1 MVKEMKKTLIAMII
15 LLLFSTSAYADGI
28 PTVFM
33 ENSVDT
39 ADKTIAVNIG
49 ISEQSAVC
57 GGKMDIIYDNS
68 LIKPTSYTISENMS
82 DFTAL
87 VNLDYTDN
95 SIRFSFAGT
104 EEMKASGA
112 IIQILFDIIKDVDF
126 ETEIKIAN
134 LKLADADSN
143 KIESVCENATVSY
156 KQETKQTTVR
166 RHSSGT
172 SNTKP
177 STKEEI
183 IENTIKNVFSDVG
196 QSDWFYNS
204 VMSVYELR
212 LMQGISENSFEPNSK
227 LTRAMF
233 VTVIHRI
240 SDMPKVKGQYVFAD
254 IDDSAWYADAVEWG
268 YESKIISGISE
279 TEFAPND
286 NITREQIATILYRYA
301 KYKGVNVD
309 NIANESDM
317 SAYPDAVQISDWA
330 ADAMR
335 YCISEKIITGDDVG
349 NILPQ
354 NYASRA
360 EMATMIVRFIKL

>member
-1 MVKEMKKTLIAMII
+1 MKKTLIAMII
-15 LLLFSTSAYADGI
+15 LLLFSISAHADGI
-28 PTVFM
+28 PTVFV

-39 ADKTIAVNIG
+39 AEKTIAVNIG

-68 LIKPTSYTISENMS
+68 LIKPTSYTISENMN

-87 VNLDYTDN
+87 VNLDYMDN

-126 ETEIKIAN
+126 ETEIKIDN

-143 KIESVCENATVSY
+143 KIEAVCENATASY
-156 KQETKQTTVR
+156 KQETKQVTVR

-172 SNTKP
+172 SSTKS
-177 STKEEI
+177 STKEKT

-196 QSDWFYNS
+196 QNDWFYDS
-204 VMSVYELR
+204 VMSVYELG
-212 LMQGISENSFEPNSK
+212 LMQGMSENSFEPNSK

-233 VTVIHRI
+233 ITVMHRM
-240 SDMPKVKGQYVFAD
+240 SDIPKVKLQAVFTD
-254 IDDSAWYADAVEWG
+254 VDDSAWYADAVAWG
-268 YESKIISGISE
+268 YENKIISGISE

-301 KYKGVNVD
+301 RYKGVNVD
-309 NIANESDM
+309 NIAIAADM
-317 SAYPDAVQISDWA
+317 SPYPDAVQISDWA

-335 YCISEKIITGDDVG
+335 YCISEKIINGNETGH
-349 NILPQ
+349 ILPQ

-360 EMATMIVRFIKL
+360 EMATMIVRFIQE